1 MLSPG
6 VFHTVGQSSEV
17 LTCHLPPSAF
27 VLSLL
32 EGRLSN
38 NIFNWQDE
46 EKGIGLAHRLT
57 KLSDSFGNNES
68 SLRTSHDCLSLGL
81 KMTCAQTNASILQ
94 KPQALRARD
103 TDDFPF
109 HKMWSLWCWLL
120 LTSWRDS
127 GHLVV
132 IYLLS
137 IPYMARHHSE
147 VCRYNSEYTVLLFIG
162 LLMREDRQ

>member
-1 MLSPG
+1 MLSSG

-17 LTCHLPPSAF
+17 PTCHLPSPAF

-38 NIFNWQDE
+38 NIFNGQYE

-68 SLRTSHDCLSLGL
+68 YLRTSHGCLSLGL

-94 KPQALRARD
+94 KLWALRAKEM
-103 TDDFPF
+103 DDFPF
-109 HKMWSLWCWLL
+109 HKMWSL
-120 LTSWRDS
+120 
-127 GHLVV
+127 
-132 IYLLS
+132 
-137 IPYMARHHSE
+137 
-147 VCRYNSEYTVLLFIG
+147 
-162 LLMREDRQ
+162 